1 MHKILLDNLK
11 TWVNQPLLPI
21 LPWVLE
27 SPCVAMPWSCNFLN
41 NSRISMHTLKCIDSI
56 MHILSKNK
64 TPLVNIMEKKLREAS
79 TPTKLQPK
87 HNEFE
92 KTKLQQ
98 HEDPTNGEK
107 KKTKKPK
114 A

>member
-1 MHKILLDNLK
+1 
-11 TWVNQPLLPI
+11 
-21 LPWVLE
+21 
-27 SPCVAMPWSCNFLN
+27 
-41 NSRISMHTLKCIDSI
+41 
-56 MHILSKNK
+56 
-64 TPLVNIMEKKLREAS
+64 MEKKLREAS

-107 KKTKKPK
+107 KKNKKTQSLTKTF
-114 A
+114 